1 VFVLRFNFSNSPRLC
16 ERLRSNPSGRKEGMD
31 CFVASAPRNDVER
44 WVRIP
49 AALSADPLADDDGR
63 DSNFKQRVIGKHSFT
78 ISRATSPE
86 VCQKFPC
93 PQIRGRREYR
103 VRAAPAVSC
112 AKSAQKNAHEHTGSA
127 EAIRHSL
134 RNGFTAYFV
143 LSPATGLF
151 CHRRPRKLPFANLT
165 PASGRQ
171 DHTSSPSAAVY
182 AKGFDGLGTRPPKL

>member
-1 VFVLRFNFSNSPRLC
+1 MRGVQYAAASRFIATAVGYWIVR
-16 ERLRSNPSGRKEGMD
+16 RSLSSG
-31 CFVASAPRNDVER
+31 AP
-44 WVRIP
+44 
-49 AALSADPLADDDGR
+49 SADPLADDDGR
-63 DSNFKQRVIGKHSFT
+63 DSNFKQRVIGKHSFA

-93 PQIRGRREYR
+93 PPIRGRREYR

-143 LSPATGLF
+143 LSPATGLS
-151 CHRRPRKLPFANLT
+151 CHRRPRKLPNANLM
-165 PASGRQ
+165 PASGHQ
-171 DHTSSPSAAVY
+171 DHTTLPSACQRSRQLRRLASI
-182 AKGFDGLGTRPPKL
+182 ASHPA